1 MQAHEAVLLLS
12 LGKGVDAQE
21 DSDIFA
27 LCFISNGSS
36 GPEETTGPATA
47 VFFSAVWST
56 LSHEKNWFPSTPLPP
71 SYAFGYFLSTHNPI
85 AQGVCG
91 FKI

>member
-56 LSHEKNWFPSTPLPP
+56 LSHEQTGFLLPP
-71 SYAFGYFLSTHNPI
+71 YLPVTLLDTF
-85 AQGVCG
+85 
-91 FKI
+91 